1 MADNKQKILDIKV
14 NYQKAVK
21 SIAEYQTKI
30 DEAKEAEKELKK
42 QLEKGEITRQQYNE
56 EMAASKAYID
66 DCKDSIRV
74 LSRTVQN
81 QLKIEKEQEGS
92 LASLRAELSN
102 LTRQYDAMSE
112 AERTSA
118 SGKELE
124 DKINSITDTIKG
136 AEEETQRYYRNVGNY
151 AESLSPLFDRLEQKL
166 ARQKKQYEDL
176 IRTQGEHT
184 KAAKKAKKAI
194 KDTQLEL
201 DLFGDAAEK
210 ADESMMGFIATGV
223 GLDASLIK
231 MFKSMGTFAQG
242 ARMAGVAVKGLSM
255 QIVALMANPVVA
267 FLSVLATALLA
278 VSKGITSSETNTNRW
293 RIAMAPFN
301 RLLNS
306 GINLIQQ
313 FAGWILNA
321 VESGGKMLGWLNK
334 MADRLPYIG
343 KSLKEQNDQIK
354 IGIELE
360 KEKIAIE
367 QQSRKDEVQNAKDAL
382 AVSELRTKAKEI
394 EKYSAEERLQFVKQA
409 NKLEEEQAKR
419 NVELAERKLKALQ
432 IESEWADNDAAT
444 NEELARLEAEVYN
457 KRKEYFEKTR
467 ELLEQENTL
476 KQEAK
481 AKEKE
486 KQDAAKAAADKAGEI
501 RQKELDE
508 VRAAEDALLALVT
521 DEREKQRI
529 EIGRNYDRQIEDLR
543 TKLQAE
549 KDLTAKAREAINTQ
563 IVTLQQQKVDAM
575 KKLSDEELQTE
586 LANKQKLIELQ
597 LAAVKEGTDAE
608 YQLKM
613 QQLQTQQEAEL
624 ANTELTEQMKLAI
637 KAKYNAQ
644 MDELSAAREQET
656 YNRQQEAMKTRFET
670 EIAEAYGNE
679 EEILRIKME
688 QKKAELDALQQF
700 EGESQ
705 EEFNLRRLEAQNAF
719 VESQEAL
726 SQKEIQIEE
735 AKYDAMEQVTGGLI
749 TLTQQIGESD
759 RGFALASKVLA
770 LAEIAIN
777 SGKAISKMVAAESG
791 KGILGLGTMAAG
803 IATIL
808 SNIANAIKIV
818 KGAKF
823 AQGGYVSGP
832 GTGTSD
838 SIPAHLSNGE
848 SVMTAQ
854 ATSMFAPILSS
865 FNQIGGGIPIN
876 VTATSNQQ
884 IGEEMLARAVAKGVQ
899 MSPAPVVS
907 VEEINRV
914 QKRLQVLERLSTL

>member
-42 QLEKGEITRQQYNE
+42 QLENGEITRKQYNK
-56 EMAASKAYID
+56 EMAASKAQVASYN
-66 DCKDSIRV
+66 DSIRLLNKAVKDQLTTEREYGSYIEMGNAMMEERADSVAKAIELNKALREAVRNITDEEDKDRSIRQKLNAAINDNTNYIKRNSDSYIQQKMTIGDYREQVKLAMIEFKNGGATMQSCGIVAKQFADV
-74 LSRTVQN
+74 LKMQMVSGWAAATTGGLSFVKALNLVKIAFAATGIGTVI
-81 QLKIEKEQEGS
+81 LLLSS
-92 LASLRAELSN
+92 LAAMLS
-102 LTRQYDAMSE
+102 
-112 AERTSA
+112 
-118 SGKELE
+118 K
-124 DKINSITDTIKG
+124 
-136 AEEETQRYYRNVGNY
+136 TQ
-151 AESLSPLFDRLEQKL
+151 
-166 ARQKKQYEDL
+166 
-176 IRTQGEHT
+176 
-184 KAAKKAKKAI
+184 
-194 KDTQLEL
+194 
-201 DLFGDAAEK
+201 
-210 ADESMMGFIATGV
+210 
-223 GLDASLIK
+223 
-231 MFKSMGTFAQG
+231 
-242 ARMAGVAVKGLSM
+242 AGVEMFSKITASAGAVVS
-255 QIVALMANPVVA
+255 VFVDR
-267 FLSVLATALLA
+267 LSVLGDALVKLFRGDFSGA
-278 VSKGITSSETNTNRW
+278 AESAKSAI
-293 RIAMAPFN
+293 
-301 RLLNS
+301 S
-306 GINLIQQ
+306 GI
-313 FAGWILNA
+313 
-321 VESGGKMLGWLNK
+321 GKE
-334 MADRLPYIG
+334 I
-343 KSLKEQNDQIK
+343 
-354 IGIELE
+354 IEETKQTWKL
-360 KEKIAIE
+360 
-367 QQSRKDEVQNAKDAL
+367 KDAL
-382 AVSELRTKAKEI
+382 
-394 EKYSAEERLQFVKQA
+394 
-409 NKLEEEQAKR
+409 NKLEKQEVMLNMKRAAGRAVIEEQKR
-419 NVELAERKLKALQ
+419 IADDVTLSMDERLKASKKAFDMEMQLGKESIEIGKKKLANMLGQVELTE
-432 IESEWADNDAAT
+432 
-444 NEELARLEAEVYN
+444 
-457 KRKEYFEKTR
+457 
-467 ELLEQENTL
+467 
-476 KQEAK
+476 EAK
-481 AKEKE
+481 ETIDAMAAGAMTADEAIGKLGLSNSTLADLQEFQQLFSEVAQTGADMQSRSKES
-486 KQDAAKAAADKAGEI
+486 QNKANEIRKAVADKAREA
-501 RQKELDE
+501 RSKELDE

-521 DEREKQRI
+521 DKREKQRI
-529 EIGRNYDRQIEDLR
+529 EIGRSYDRQIEDLR
-543 TKLQAE
+543 AKLQTE

-563 IVTLQQQKVDAM
+563 IVALQQQKVDAM

-613 QQLQTQQEAEL
+613 QQLQAQQEAEL
-624 ANTELTEQMKLAI
+624 ANTELTEEMKLAI

-644 MDELSAAREQET
+644 MDELSAAREQEI

-735 AKYDAMEQVTGGLI
+735 AKYDAMAQVTGGLI
-749 TLTQQIGESD
+749 ALTQQIGESD

-865 FNQIGGGIPIN
+865 FNQMGGGIPIN

-884 IGEEMLARAVAKGVQ
+884 IGEDMLARAVAKGVQ
-899 MSPAPVVS
+899 MAPAPVVS
-907 VEEINRV
+907 VEEINTV